1 MRGSVQRKLVAFVVL
16 SAVGVLYASANYL
29 GLVDKVLGRDYAVTA
44 DLAGTGGLYE
54 GSLVTYRGVEVGKV
68 SSMTPR
74 GDGVSVHMTLKD
86 GSRIPKSSPIYVHN
100 GSAVGEQYLDFEPL
114 SNAGPFLTDG
124 DTIQGN
130 LQSLPVDEGD
140 LLVDMD
146 RFVGSVNKGHL
157 RTVVSELGKMFYNT
171 GHPLQ
176 HIIDSGN
183 TLINEASAHQAQ
195 TIRLLEEGRTVLRT
209 QQRNAGNIKAF
220 ADGMAQL
227 TGALRRSDGDFRTIL
242 QGGPGSLAQIQA
254 LLKGLQPILPVFLS
268 NLVTVD
274 QVTVLRLKSV
284 EQLLVTYPVVI
295 ASGFSGTTK
304 DGYGHVHVEYTQD
317 TPPCRKGFLPPS
329 KWRPPQDLSDAPIYL
344 KAHCAEPLP
353 YTARGSNYAPP
364 PGNGGARVA
373 PYDPTTGTLA
383 AGGRKLV
390 LSSNIGDVYGEDAW
404 KWMLIGPTM
413 EK

>member
-1 MRGSVQRKLVAFVVL
+1 MMGSVQRKLIAFIVL
-16 SAVGVLYASANYL
+16 SAVGILYASANYL
-29 GLVDKVLGRDYAVTA
+29 GLVDKLLGRDYSVTA

-74 GDGVSVHMTLKD
+74 ADGVEVHMTLKD
-86 GSRIPKSSPIYVHN
+86 GSRIPKASPIYVHN

-114 SNAGPFLTDG
+114 SNAGPFLTEG
-124 DTIQGN
+124 DVVKGN
-130 LQSLPVDEGD
+130 LQSLPVDEGA

-146 RFVGSVNKGHL
+146 RFVRSVNKGHL

-195 TIRLLEEGRTVLRT
+195 TLRLLDEGRTVLRT

-220 ADGMAQL
+220 ASGMAQL
-227 TGALRRSDGDFRTIL
+227 SGALRRSDGDFRAIL
-242 QGGPGSLAQIQA
+242 QGAPGSLAEVQA

-284 EQLLVTYPVVI
+284 QQLLVTYPVII
-295 ASGFSGTTK
+295 ASGFTGTTK
-304 DGYGHVHVEYTQD
+304 DGYGHVHVEYTQQ
-317 TPPCRKGFLPPS
+317 PGPCHKGYLPPS
-329 KWRPPQDLSDAPIYL
+329 KWRPGWDLSDKPVYL
-344 KAHCAEPLP
+344 KAHCGQPLP